1 MSPDVV
7 WRRTFAVGVGS
18 RLYRLL
24 MVAVGAPRS
33 FGEGVDVGELEN
45 WRIKKVEVETL
56 NSPHVIEIR
65 LSRLD

>member
-45 WRIKKVEVETL
+45 
-56 NSPHVIEIR
+56 
-65 LSRLD
+65 